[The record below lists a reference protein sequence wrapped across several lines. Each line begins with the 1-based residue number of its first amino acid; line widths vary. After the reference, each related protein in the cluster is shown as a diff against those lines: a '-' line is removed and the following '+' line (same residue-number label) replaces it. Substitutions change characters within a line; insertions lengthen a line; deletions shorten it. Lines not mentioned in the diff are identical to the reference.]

1 MALLV
6 LTWLNQNNLVRK
18 SFAIKLQRKKKKKIW
33 HKTTTTP
40 NLLSGA
46 KRPKANNTTTKN
58 DLYKKVITLTK
69 TVHQLL
75 MCQYNLARAIADMLS
90 SSATGLLMSF
100 CFDLYLSSESS
111 WGMLLVLFWYHKPS
125 CSKAL
130 KGLSGIIFLLFPLY
144 SGLVY
149 LAVRPNA
156 QSLRDAF
163 FPHPS
168 LSLIP
173 SVWPS

>member
-100 CFDLYLSSESS
+100 CFDLYLSLQNHLEECF
-111 WGMLLVLFWYHKPS
+111 LFS
-125 CSKAL
+125 F
-130 KGLSGIIFLLFPLY
+130 GIISHPAPRPWKDY
-144 SGLVY
+144 LVSSFFSSHY
-149 LAVRPNA
+149 TLA
-156 QSLRDAF
+156 
-163 FPHPS
+163 
-168 LSLIP
+168 
-173 SVWPS
+173 